1 MARPRISSAD
11 AANKF
16 LEDAKAGFSRR
27 ACLIASRTRQ
37 CMAAPSAMPPVS
49 IDGRSCLPPA
59 PHCGPRTPSSRMVR
73 ADLEVERMMRR
84 SSRRGSRMLSGGS
97 SLLNRSTVPCS
108 QNRRRRVTSHRRR
121 DGTLRAG
128 DAEEPTV
135 LPAVLPVPGCCVEEI
150 DRGREICGEGREGG
164 SRLSCAALRC
174 LMIWLRCLRARAALL
189 GGSKRTWVNLL
200 RCSPRSD
207 RSISE

>member
-73 ADLEVERMMRR
+73 ADLEAERMMRR

-108 QNRRRRVTSHRRR
+108 QNRRRRVTSRPRR
-121 DGTLRAG
+121 DG
-128 DAEEPTV
+128 
-135 LPAVLPVPGCCVEEI
+135 CVEEI

-174 LMIWLRCLRARAALL
+174 LLIWLRCLRARAALL